1 MFGIG
6 LQELFIILVIA
17 LLVLG
22 PDKLPDLARAI
33 GKGVGEFRRAT
44 NELKESINSD
54 DELRE
59 LKDNLSRAKDEMATM
74 VREETKDIDVD
85 AVTRSLAEGTFFGD
99 KEGDQEEPE
108 SETTAEADPAEQIE
122 TSETTAEVDPAEQ
135 VETAETETSPVEDVS
150 VADDETVKKQT

>member
-22 PDKLPDLARAI
+22 PEKLPDLARAI

-44 NELKESINSD
+44 SELKESINSD

-85 AVTRSLAEGTFFGD
+85 AVTQSLADGTFFGD
-99 KEGDQEEPE
+99 KEDSEVEPE
-108 SETTAEADPAEQIE
+108 GEITAEAE
-122 TSETTAEVDPAEQ
+122 PAEQ
-135 VETAETETSPVEDVS
+135 VEPEETDDQPVEDTS
-150 VADDETVKKQT
+150 IADDETVKKQT

>member
-22 PDKLPDLARAI
+22 PEKLPDLARAI

-44 NELKESINSD
+44 SELKESINSD

-85 AVTRSLAEGTFFGD
+85 AVTQSLADGTFFGD
-99 KEGDQEEPE
+99 KEDSEGEPE
-108 SETTAEADPAEQIE
+108 DEITAEAEPAEHVEPEE
-122 TSETTAEVDPAEQ
+122 TDDQ
-135 VETAETETSPVEDVS
+135 PVEDTS
-150 VADDETVKKQT
+150 IADDETVKKQT